1 MPRKQLSD
9 NMQSFL
15 DQQSKLSA
23 VPVANTGR
31 LPGIFRPRTSAR
43 VETAVADSTSVIS
56 ARSYIS
62 TRKRKSAEE
71 ERNELKKRK
80 LEKKEVNDRHKH
92 RDTHDR
98 LKNRDLRDRLKNR
111 DLRDRLRNRDTHD
124 RLKHKDTPA
133 VTPLMDIV
141 VPDVT
146 PIMDIGSP
154 AVTPLMDLVPRRT
167 GVMYYCASATINFSN
182 ICHLSTLEP
191 IKQYTLIF
199 PNNFD
204 KCEPYF
210 NSSFTVAVT
219 DELQRTL
226 V

>member
-80 LEKKEVNDRHKH
+80 LEKKEVNDRHK
-92 RDTHDR
+92 
-98 LKNRDLRDRLKNR
+98 NR
-111 DLRDRLRNRDTHD
+111 
-124 RLKHKDTPA
+124 DTPA

-146 PIMDIGSP
+146 PAMDIGSP
-154 AVTPLMDLVPRRT
+154 AVTPLLDLVPRRT
-167 GVMYYCASATINFSN
+167 GVMYYCASTTFNFSN
-182 ICHLSTLEP
+182 IC
-191 IKQYTLIF
+191 
-199 PNNFD
+199 
-204 KCEPYF
+204 
-210 NSSFTVAVT
+210 VT
-219 DELQRTL
+219 FLH
-226 V
+226 